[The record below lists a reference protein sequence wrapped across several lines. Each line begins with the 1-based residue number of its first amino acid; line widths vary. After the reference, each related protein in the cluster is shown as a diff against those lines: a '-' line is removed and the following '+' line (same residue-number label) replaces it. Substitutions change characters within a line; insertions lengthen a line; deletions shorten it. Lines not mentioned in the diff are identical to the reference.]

1 MQNKTQHGIKK
12 ADLGN
17 TGLVVTQLCFGALPM
32 GPMQLNLPEEQ
43 GAGVISA
50 ALDAGVNFID
60 TAQSYRTYGPIRRA
74 IRGRRSEL
82 VIATKSA
89 ATTYEEMEKAIH
101 ESLERLETDY
111 IDIFHLHAARAS
123 VSVFEDRKGAH
134 QCLLDYKRK
143 GLIRAVGISTHSVK
157 VARIAAERSDID
169 VLFPLINMAG
179 IGLLEGTVE
188 EMAEAIALNARA
200 GKGVYAMKI
209 FAGGNLL
216 DQREKALHFA
226 FDLKGIHSI
235 AIGMVNR
242 QEVEM
247 NVALFRGLPVAR
259 ELQERTGKNSKRL
272 VIQSFCKGCG
282 TCVEQCPNGAL
293 AVIDGKARVDRDK
306 CLLCGYC
313 SPHCPEFA
321 IRMV

>member
-1 MQNKTQHGIKK
+1 MEHAQQEIKK
-12 ADLGN
+12 VHLGN

-60 TAQSYRTYGPIRRA
+60 TAQSYRTYDPIRRA
-74 IRGRRSEL
+74 IRGRRPDQ
-82 VIATKSA
+82 VIATKSQ
-89 ATTYEEMEKAIH
+89 ATTYEEMEKAVH
-101 ESLERLETDY
+101 EALERLETDY

-123 VSVFEDRKGAH
+123 TSVFEDRQGALG
-134 QCLLDYKRK
+134 CLLDYKRK
-143 GLIRAVGISTHSVK
+143 GVIRAVGISTHSVK
-157 VARIAAERSDID
+157 VARAAAERPEID

-179 IGLLEGTVE
+179 IGILEGTVA
-188 EMAEAIALNARA
+188 EMAEAIELNARA
-200 GKGVYAMKI
+200 GKGLYAMKI

-216 DQREKALHFA
+216 DQREEALRFA
-226 FDLKGIHSI
+226 FGLKGIQSI

-247 NVALFRGLPVAR
+247 NVAVFRGQPVAR
-259 ELQERTGKNSKRL
+259 ELREKTGKTNKRL
-272 VIQSFCKGCG
+272 MIQAFCKGCG

-293 AVIDGKARVDRDK
+293 AVVDKRAWVDRDK